1 MFNHVISNLPL
12 TFCLNSPQE
21 LDSPEPEHEDG
32 PSIELVPTAP
42 VLLFGKHKPPLS
54 KVLLQSQQSK
64 SSSKASAKRKEA
76 PVATE
81 KSPVADA
88 PQVKARKTTIKKN
101 RPAALP
107 TPSDPETSTDKQVQV
122 LYIFLLHIA

>member
-1 MFNHVISNLPL
+1 VLNHVVSNLLL

-32 PSIELVPTAP
+32 PSIELVPTVP
-42 VLLFGKHKPPLS
+42 VVLFGKHAPLLS
-54 KVLLQSQQSK
+54 KVLLESQQSK

-81 KSPVADA
+81 KAPVADA
-88 PQVKARKTTIKKN
+88 PQVKVRKTTIKKN
-101 RPAALP
+101 RPAASP
-107 TPSDPETSTDKQVQV
+107 TLSDPETSTDKQVQV
-122 LYIFLLHIA
+122 LCTFLLHIA